1 MNAPKMYLGSNIRFL
16 RTRLK
21 KSQDEMAALL
31 DIKRST
37 LNSYENGVAITPPLD
52 LLMKISNY
60 FRFSIDTIVRTDLS
74 KVSDESVNDIEKGF
88 TKDIEGKNLRV
99 LYSTVDS
106 NGRDNIELVPV
117 KSKAGYTAGYRDPEY
132 ISSLPTFQLPFL
144 LKDRKYRA
152 FQLDGD
158 SMLPIPDKAYVV
170 GEYMQNLNNFKDGSA
185 YIIATVD
192 DGVVFKV
199 VYNQIRKRKKL
210 LLRSLNPAYEPFDIE
225 IGQVLEAWKFV
236 NYFSTEIPD
245 YYSELTKLKH
255 DFKSMSARLAEMG
268 V

>member
-1 MNAPKMYLGSNIRFL
+1 MSTPKMYLSSNIKFL
-16 RTRLK
+16 RNRLK
-21 KSQDEMAALL
+21 KSQDDMAALL
-31 DIKRST
+31 GIKRST

-52 LLMKISNY
+52 FLMKMSNY
-60 FRFSIDTIVRTDLS
+60 FGFSLDAIIRIDLS
-74 KVSDESVNDIEKGF
+74 KISEFSLSEMERGF

-99 LYSTVDS
+99 LYTSVDS
-106 NGRDNIELVPV
+106 NDKENIELVPI
-117 KSKAGYTAGYRDPEY
+117 KSKAGYTEGYRDPEY

-185 YIIATVD
+185 YIIATLD

-210 LLRSLNPAYEPFDIE
+210 LLRSLNPAYEPYDIE
-225 IGQVLEAWKFV
+225 IEKVLEAWKFV
-236 NYFSTEIPD
+236 NYFTSEIPD
-245 YYSELTKLKH
+245 YYSELNKLKH
-255 DFKSMSARLAEMG
+255 DLKTMSSRLAEMG